1 MLMCPVALLA
11 DAATWL
17 FRADLLLTIRLTSA
31 VALAATAFCLAILV
45 AEQAEPMR
53 GLIAAGNGNLSEV
66 IAQPLLADANGAP
79 GRVAPGQ

>member
-1 MLMCPVALLA
+1 
-11 DAATWL
+11 
-17 FRADLLLTIRLTSA
+17 
-31 VALAATAFCLAILV
+31 
-45 AEQAEPMR
+45 MR

>member
-45 AEQAEPMR
+45 AEQADR
-53 GLIAAGNGNLSEV
+53 C
-66 IAQPLLADANGAP
+66 AD
-79 GRVAPGQ
+79 